1 MAFHRVVKWVAA
13 IIFCFLT
20 SLVLAIPA
28 LYIFG
33 IITPEEM
40 TDEDFWALVG
50 MEGMAIAMLIG
61 FVLNYRIDP
70 SGQWGGK
77 RHHGSDG

>member
-1 MAFHRVVKWVAA
+1 
-13 IIFCFLT
+13 
-20 SLVLAIPA
+20 
-28 LYIFG
+28 
-33 IITPEEM
+33 M